1 MLLGVENRIMKKYTH
16 IVWDF
21 NGTLFDDVDAG
32 IASVN
37 KMLGDRGIS
46 QIEDREQYQKIFK
59 FPIIDYYRDLG
70 FDFESE
76 SYDELAPIWVELYNE
91 NSKSSVLQNGAVDA
105 MKFFESR
112 GLSQILLSATE
123 LNMLKGQVSG
133 LGIGNYFSEIYG
145 LDNIHA
151 YSKKQL
157 AVKWK
162 EENPNAVPLFVGDTE
177 HDAEVAKAVG
187 ADCIL
192 VACGHQSR
200 DILERCGCVVCDDLY
215 KLIEYID
222 A

>member
-1 MLLGVENRIMKKYTH
+1 MKRYTH

-37 KMLGDRGIS
+37 KMLCDRGIS
-46 QIEDREQYQKIFK
+46 QIADREQYQKIFK

-70 FDFESE
+70 FDFAAE

-91 NSKSSVLQNGAVDA
+91 NSRSSVLQSGAVDA
-105 MKFFESR
+105 IKFFESR

-123 LNMLKGQVSG
+123 LNMLKGQVCG
-133 LGIGNYFSEIYG
+133 LGIGDYFSEIYG

-157 AVKWK
+157 AVRWK

-177 HDAEVAKAVG
+177 HDADVAAAIG
-187 ADCIL
+187 ADCVL
-192 VACGHQSR
+192 YTGGHQSR
-200 DILERCGCVVCDDLY
+200 SRLAACGVRLVDSLTEILDL
-215 KLIEYID
+215 L
-222 A
+222 